1 LVFADITALKKG
13 VEFMQPK
20 LVICLI
26 AVFLFLG
33 CSLSTEDSPI
43 TNQQSDNTP
52 VENKYYQLGN
62 KLKETFIPHNN
73 SIYLATV
80 NGEPINLNEW
90 NYMVYYMEGKK
101 IQEEVFQDFVKL
113 KTQVAAAKIKGLT
126 PSSEDIS
133 QIMNNT
139 LASLADKESSLSML
153 LQGAEL
159 TGDEYCEIMKPQWMD
174 KLAASNWQI
183 YANDYLNSNEE
194 MDLGGM
200 DQADF
205 SKAFDS
211 MAIEEFGDLE
221 VIITEDGIQAGMNN
235 SWINNVH

>member
-1 LVFADITALKKG
+1 
-13 VEFMQPK
+13 MQPK

-139 LASLADKESSLSML
+139 LAS
-153 LQGAEL
+153 
-159 TGDEYCEIMKPQWMD
+159 
-174 KLAASNWQI
+174 
-183 YANDYLNSNEE
+183 
-194 MDLGGM
+194 
-200 DQADF
+200 F
-205 SKAFDS
+205 S
-211 MAIEEFGDLE
+211 
-221 VIITEDGIQAGMNN
+221 
-235 SWINNVH
+235 